1 MTKGIKRRVRKMYDW
16 EIVEA
21 RSVFGDS
28 LNYDR
33 VRICEGYG
41 IADFTDRIGR
51 FLKRQPPLGPGE
63 HNSITLRNRCYFPVY
78 LPENKPAPG
87 SFDTSSVEW
96 LIHELTHTWQYQHT
110 GIRYLFRALWAQF
123 LHGDAAYDFGGPS
136 NLVALRSEGGTISHF
151 NPEAQ
156 ADIVQSYYFRAG
168 IKLDVSA
175 YLPYIQDIQN
185 T

>member
-1 MTKGIKRRVRKMYDW
+1 MAKKLKRRVRKMYDW
-16 EIVEA
+16 EIAEA
-21 RSVFGDS
+21 QNAFGNS

-78 LPENKPAPG
+78 LPENKPEAN
-87 SFDTSSVEW
+87 SVDVSNVEW
-96 LIHELTHTWQYQHT
+96 LMHELTHTWQYQHT
-110 GIRYLFRALWAQF
+110 GIRYLFRALWAQL

-136 NLVALRSEGGTISHF
+136 NLVALRDGGGTILDF

-156 ADIVQSYYFRAG
+156 ADIVQTYYSNAHAS
-168 IKLDVSA
+168 LDVSA
-175 YLPYIQDIQN
+175 YLPYLQDIQN